1 MISNTGLSPSMA
13 ERSGSFSYHHSITLS
28 SVLLPRLARCH
39 AVGLG
44 SYAFARHYLR
54 NHCCFLFLRV
64 MRCFSSPGS
73 PLAWQGAATAC
84 GGLPHSEIRG
94 LTGICPSPRLIAACH
109 VLRRLREPR
118 HPSCAFFSF
127 PFFLCGKSP
136 FLFISLVRSLH
147 TSLAASL
154 PRLAA
159 EPRGNGYLLKV
170 CASLVRLLFELVFYF
185 CVTKICSFA
194 LHLPLCYIKY
204 AERYL
209 RLPSCQCPLFQ
220 CSPWQS

>member
-1 MISNTGLSPSMA
+1 MVPADSRRISRVPRYSGADSPRLMISNTGLSPSMA
-13 ERSGSFSYHHSITLS
+13 ERSGSFSYHHSITLL

-136 FLFISLVRSLH
+136 FCCFARKIASYLARCLV
-147 TSLAASL
+147 AL
-154 PRLAA
+154 PC
-159 EPRGNGYLLKV
+159 G
-170 CASLVRLLFELVFYF
+170 
-185 CVTKICSFA
+185 
-194 LHLPLCYIKY
+194 
-204 AERYL
+204 
-209 RLPSCQCPLFQ
+209 
-220 CSPWQS
+220 

>member
-13 ERSGSFSYHHSITLS
+13 ERSGSFSYHHSITLL

-118 HPSCAFFSF
+118 HPSCALVSF
-127 PFFLCGKSP
+127 PYALMSC
-136 FLFISLVRSLH
+136 FLFEFLLLWLTLACARVSLVARSFFVSE
-147 TSLAASL
+147 SLRRYSL
-154 PRLAA
+154 GMCPARL
-159 EPRGNGYLLKV
+159 G
-170 CASLVRLLFELVFYF
+170 
-185 CVTKICSFA
+185 
-194 LHLPLCYIKY
+194 
-204 AERYL
+204 
-209 RLPSCQCPLFQ
+209 
-220 CSPWQS
+220 